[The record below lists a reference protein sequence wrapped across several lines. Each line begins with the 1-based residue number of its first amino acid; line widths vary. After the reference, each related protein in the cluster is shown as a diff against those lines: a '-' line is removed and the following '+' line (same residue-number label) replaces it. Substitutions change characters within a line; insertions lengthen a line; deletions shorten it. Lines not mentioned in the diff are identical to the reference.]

1 MSKKFGAESHSS
13 NPLAPGI
20 TPTSQLADAGR
31 GFAFGEDGPLDM
43 RMNPHLTRTA
53 VDLVNALSERALADL
68 IYEFGQERYS
78 RRIARAVVAARKRA
92 RIERTGQLAEIVA
105 RSVPAAARRSRRG
118 VHPATRTFQALRIA
132 VNDELANLDKL
143 LGAVESVLRP
153 GGRAVII
160 SFHSLEDGRVKRAF
174 ARLAG
179 IGTGRVLTPK
189 PITSSPPEIQRNPR
203 SRSAKLRAVEKIA

>member
-1 MSKKFGAESHSS
+1 MVEAGEPAADFVLADLGVSS
-13 NPLAPGI
+13 
-20 TPTSQLADAGR
+20 SQLGDPGR

-43 RMNPHLTRTA
+43 RMNLGLTRTA
-53 VDLVNALSERALADL
+53 ADLVNALSEKALADL
-68 IYEFGQERYS
+68 IYAFGEERYS
-78 RRIARAVVAARKRA
+78 RRIARAVLAARKHA
-92 RIERTGQLAEIVA
+92 RIERTGRLAEIVA

-132 VNDELANLDKL
+132 VNDELANLEKL
-143 LGAVESVLRP
+143 LDALEGVLAP

-160 SFHSLEDGRVKRAF
+160 SFHSLEDRRVKQAL

-179 IGTGRVLTPK
+179 IGAGRVLTPK
-189 PITSSPPEIQRNPR
+189 PVTASPPEIQRNPR